1 MDAGP
6 LLTVSGERGRAC
18 LPSEGATMRVHPP
31 ACPDGGRS
39 CRGPSPGSGGRDCPH
54 SAVLTVASLPWA
66 GPAQPYFL
74 ITSLA
79 GPWEPPRQAGAQG
92 SVGSQTRG
100 SRGGS
105 GGHGWKRGSRVHG
118 GGGRL
123 RGQGSS
129 LQVSRCGCREISPA
143 GPGAAPEG
151 KGCLRAQ
158 DASLLSRWGP
168 RTRS

>member
-1 MDAGP
+1 
-6 LLTVSGERGRAC
+6 
-18 LPSEGATMRVHPP
+18 MRVHPP

-105 GGHGWKRGSRVHG
+105 GGHGWKRGSRVEAG
-118 GGGRL
+118 VTGAWWR
-123 RGQGSS
+123 
-129 LQVSRCGCREISPA
+129 REAA
-143 GPGAAPEG
+143 GPGLQLAGEQV
-151 KGCLRAQ
+151 RMQ
-158 DASLLSRWGP
+158 RD
-168 RTRS
+168 